1 MYFNINLQG
10 FYGTLQ
16 VISKKLPAD
25 QLKPFVDLVQEG
37 LVDPQS
43 HSSSGACVVLNGVM
57 KTRGAELLKE
67 VNMGLFMCLFEYGNQ
82 TLKE

>member
-1 MYFNINLQG
+1 MLSQNIH
-10 FYGTLQ
+10 TLQ

-25 QLKPFVDLVQEG
+25 QLKSFVDLVQEG

-67 VNMGLFMCLFEYGNQ
+67 VITVN
-82 TLKE
+82 TLSQYYTGT

>member
-1 MYFNINLQG
+1 M
-10 FYGTLQ
+10 
-16 VISKKLPAD
+16 ISKKLPAD
-25 QLKPFVDLVQEG
+25 QLKSFVDLVQEG

-67 VNMGLFMCLFEYGNQ
+67 VKFDCHRAPDKTGY
-82 TLKE
+82 